1 MSFDNVASVSV
12 KLYIHFWDMSK
23 NEVIHLLRDTDLT
36 EKKEH

>member
-12 KLYIHFWDMSK
+12 KLYIDFWDMSK
-23 NEVIHLLRDTDLT
+23 NEVTRLLRDTDLT